1 MCVGIHFSQVD
12 ADGGHNG
19 CRNTTY
25 YTTSTHCL
33 CILMSAVHSR
43 YTWHI
48 AIKIHLQIHVNLHAL
63 APLGHQDH
71 DRSNADQPA
80 WCGEHLSQPLVCTST
95 VWSTPLSTT
104 GKHIHRVEH
113 TSLNHWYA
121 HASTV
126 WSTPLSVT
134 GMHVHPPCGAHLS
147 QPLVC
152 TSTVWSTPL
161 STTGMHIHRVEHTSL
176 NHWYAHPPCGAHL
189 SQPLVCTS
197 TVWSTSLSATGMH
210 IHRVEHTSLKY

>member
-1 MCVGIHFSQVD
+1 MCVGIHFSQVH
-12 ADGGHNG
+12 ADGGHKG
-19 CRNTTY
+19 CRNTTSY
-25 YTTSTHCL
+25 NTSTHYL

-43 YTWHI
+43 YPW
-48 AIKIHLQIHVNLHAL
+48 
-63 APLGHQDH
+63 
-71 DRSNADQPA
+71 
-80 WCGEHLSQPLVCTST
+80 CTST

-121 HASTV
+121 HPPCGAHLSH
-126 WSTPLSVT
+126 PLVC
-134 GMHVHPPCGAHLS
+134 MHIHRVEHTSLNHWYAHPPCGAHLS

-176 NHWYAHPPCGAHL
+176 NHWYAHPQCGAHL

-197 TVWSTSLSATGMH
+197 TVWSTPH
-210 IHRVEHTSLKY
+210 